1 MKIKSMEWIL
11 HCNMSDAFTL
21 FAEALLNE
29 PYWTDNESMLFGTKI
44 ALNILS

>member
-11 HCNMSDAFTL
+11 HCNMSDAFAL

-29 PYWTDNESMLFGTKI
+29 PYWTDKESMFGTVVE
-44 ALNILS
+44 LNILF